1 MKLFGIFRKKKEVKP
16 EVKPENKKK
25 KIKLDKETDLMK
37 IDRFDESKHLVEIF
51 EDLFRAIRYDDWRCD
66 VAGFGEMD
74 FIKDRV
80 KMKVHFSDWD
90 SFYIKKIEITSGYQ
104 TYHYKEDLDEDHY
117 QFFYDK
123 YCTHQNEVNERKKRV
138 AEKSMEDIRTALGK
152 DVLRDVKIDMLLNSD
167 DE

>member
-1 MKLFGIFRKKKEVKP
+1 MKLFDIFRKKKEVVP
-16 EVKPENKKK
+16 VKTVPDKK

-37 IDRFDESKHLVEIF
+37 IDRFDESKHLVETF

-66 VAGFGEMD
+66 ITEFGEMD

-90 SFYIKKIEITSGYQ
+90 SFCIKKIEIASGYQ

-123 YCTHQNEVNERKKRV
+123 YCTHQNEVNEKKKRIV
-138 AEKSMEDIRTALGK
+138 EKSMEEIRTALGK
-152 DVLRDVKIDMLLNSD
+152 YVLRDGKIDMLLNSD
-167 DE
+167 GE

>member
-1 MKLFGIFRKKKEVKP
+1 MKLFDIFRKKKEVVP
-16 EVKPENKKK
+16 VKTVPDKK

-37 IDRFDESKHLVEIF
+37 IDRFDESKHLVETF

-66 VAGFGEMD
+66 VTEFGEMD

-80 KMKVHFSDWD
+80 KMKVHFSDWT
-90 SFYIKKIEITSGYQ
+90 SFYIKKIEIASGYQ

-123 YCTHQNEVNERKKRV
+123 YCTHRNEVNDKRKRI
-138 AEKSMEDIRTALGK
+138 AEKSMEEIRTALGK
-152 DVLRDVKIDMLLNSD
+152 DVLRDGKIDMLLNSD

>member
-1 MKLFGIFRKKKEVKP
+1 MKLFDIFRKKKEVVP
-16 EVKPENKKK
+16 VKTVPDKK

-37 IDRFDESKHLVEIF
+37 IDRFDESKHLVETF

-66 VAGFGEMD
+66 ITEFGEMD

-80 KMKVHFSDWD
+80 EMKVHFSDWD
-90 SFYIKKIEITSGYQ
+90 SFYIKKIEIVSGYQ

-123 YCTHQNEVNERKKRV
+123 YCTHRNEVNEKRKRIV
-138 AEKSMEDIRTALGK
+138 EKSMEEIRTALGK
-152 DVLRDVKIDMLLNSD
+152 DVLRDGKIDMLLNSD
-167 DE
+167 GE

>member
-1 MKLFGIFRKKKEVKP
+1 MKLFDIFRKKKEVVP
-16 EVKPENKKK
+16 VKTVPDKK

-37 IDRFDESKHLVEIF
+37 IDRFDESKHLVETF

-66 VAGFGEMD
+66 ITEFGEMD

-90 SFYIKKIEITSGYQ
+90 SFYIKKIEIVSGYQ

-123 YCTHQNEVNERKKRV
+123 YCTHRNEVNEKRKRIV
-138 AEKSMEDIRTALGK
+138 EKSMEEIRTALGK
-152 DVLRDVKIDMLLNSD
+152 DVLRDGKIDMLLNSD
-167 DE
+167 GE